1 METSELETI
10 EGRLTECIEALE
22 IFLVL
27 EISEMQRQLDNLRRI
42 NVQILSKHILSQSE
56 KGVQKE
62 KSDLIKN
69 ISNIIRD

>member
-56 KGVQKE
+56 KRCSKR
-62 KSDLIKN
+62 KK
-69 ISNIIRD
+69 